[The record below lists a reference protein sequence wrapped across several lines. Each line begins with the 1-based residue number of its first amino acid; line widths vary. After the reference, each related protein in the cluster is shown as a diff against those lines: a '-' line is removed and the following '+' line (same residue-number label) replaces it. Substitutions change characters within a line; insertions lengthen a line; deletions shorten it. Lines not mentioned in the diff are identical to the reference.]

1 MACGIHQQ
9 QEFTRSIEP
18 ARALA
23 AEALKLQ
30 RPLSALAGQAFGLI
44 RAELELSLLQAA
56 LRTSSWPGN
65 PIAAPELIWKY
76 SFLAA
81 ELV

>member
-1 MACGIHQQ
+1 MNPR
-9 QEFTRSIEP
+9 T
-18 ARALA
+18 LA
-23 AEALKLQ
+23 AETLQ
-30 RPLSALAGQAFGLI
+30 PERPLSALAGQAFGLTH
-44 RAELELSLLQAA
+44 AELELNLLQAA

-65 PIAAPELIWKY
+65 PIAALELIWKY